1 MCCKVLL
8 GVHSALDDL
17 RGSLTLLC
25 DKNSR
30 RASRWKNSD
39 RMAKRNRV
47 AHKHV
52 NASAAES
59 SSPTHQDHAAKA
71 DSGHFVVDPALFKQL
86 LPKRGRPAGAR
97 DNRPRRKRLLASESS
112 YESTDAPAKSLQASP
127 EPDAPAPLNAR
138 TASLVSVEVEVDS
151 ATGLARVGPGEPLLQ
166 ATPCLRACPDKAVI
180 GSGRCSFSSCAST
193 LPAP

>member
-1 MCCKVLL
+1 
-8 GVHSALDDL
+8 
-17 RGSLTLLC
+17 
-25 DKNSR
+25 
-30 RASRWKNSD
+30 
-39 RMAKRNRV
+39 MAKRTRV
-47 AHKHV
+47 ARKHV

-71 DSGHFVVDPALFKQL
+71 DSGHFVVDSALFDKL

-97 DNRPRRKRLLASESS
+97 DNKPRRKRLLASESG
-112 YESTDAPAKSLQASP
+112 YESTDAPAKSLQASL
-127 EPDAPAPLNAR
+127 ELDAPASLNAW